1 MLLAFSSILTM
12 FAYVWLVLPPE
23 TIHDNVWPAIA
34 SFAAGIG
41 FSPRTSGFDAVIW
54 EHILTQA
61 SVLLVVVVPQ
71 LVPMKYVST
80 TLGAHKSVS

>member
-23 TIHDNVWPAIA
+23 TIHGNVWPAIA